1 MCLVRKIQL
10 VGAIQIDKMKKGE
23 ITWDK
28 LGIWILLLIFL
39 VLILILTFTQKDK
52 FMLAVESIKL
62 AFRFG

>member
-1 MCLVRKIQL
+1 
-10 VGAIQIDKMKKGE
+10 MKKGE